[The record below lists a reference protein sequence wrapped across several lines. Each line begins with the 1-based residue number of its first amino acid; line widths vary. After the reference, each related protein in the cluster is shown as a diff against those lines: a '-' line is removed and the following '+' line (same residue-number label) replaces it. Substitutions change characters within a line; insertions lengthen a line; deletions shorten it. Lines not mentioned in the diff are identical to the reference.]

1 VSDDPILELP
11 VFPLKN
17 TALFPFLG
25 MPLAASRP
33 ISIAAIESA
42 VATEEKEILVFAQKD
57 AAEQEPTKDGL
68 FDVGTKAV
76 IRRLAPVPSGGVQL
90 FVQGTTRIRLG
101 ELTQEK
107 PFLRAKYQPAP
118 IALDV
123 GADVEAL
130 EREVKAL
137 GAKVLALAQPQ
148 AEIDI
153 AQLIGGKWKLII
165 LQILI
170 FQGTKRFNELRKMIE
185 GVTQT
190 MLTNQ
195 LRALERDGLVLR
207 KVYAEVPPRVEYS
220 PTRRALD
227 LEEMFHAMHAW
238 WVKGE
243 NDAITPNSR

>member
-1 VSDDPILELP
+1 
-11 VFPLKN
+11 
-17 TALFPFLG
+17 
-25 MPLAASRP
+25 MP
-33 ISIAAIESA
+33 
-42 VATEEKEILVFAQKD
+42 
-57 AAEQEPTKDGL
+57 
-68 FDVGTKAV
+68 
-76 IRRLAPVPSGGVQL
+76 
-90 FVQGTTRIRLG
+90 
-101 ELTQEK
+101 
-107 PFLRAKYQPAP
+107 
-118 IALDV
+118 
-123 GADVEAL
+123 
-130 EREVKAL
+130 
-137 GAKVLALAQPQ
+137 
-148 AEIDI
+148 DI